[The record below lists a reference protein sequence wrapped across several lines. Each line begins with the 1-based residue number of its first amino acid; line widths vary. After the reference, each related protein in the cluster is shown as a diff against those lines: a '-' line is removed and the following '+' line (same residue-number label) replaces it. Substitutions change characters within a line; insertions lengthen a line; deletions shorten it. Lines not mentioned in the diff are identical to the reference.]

1 MNKFDLSKEIN
12 SVIFEF
18 FNEVNE
24 QEKDLIKNKKDT
36 FKDGFIKFLEVE
48 ISGYKLCIPDELSIT
63 KIRNEAKAEAIA
75 EVLKNFI
82 KLSELNKNNF

>member
-1 MNKFDLSKEIN
+1 MNKFDLSKKIN

-18 FNEVNE
+18 FNEVYNE
-24 QEKDLIKNKKDT
+24 QEKDLKNKKDT
-36 FKDGFIKFLEVE
+36 FKDGFIAFLEVE
-48 ISGYKLCIPDELSIT
+48 ISEYKLCIPDELSVT

-82 KLSELNKNNF
+82 KFSELNKNNF

>member
-1 MNKFDLSKEIN
+1 MNKFDLSKKIN

-18 FNEVNE
+18 FNEVND

-36 FKDGFIKFLEVE
+36 FKDGFIAFLEAE
-48 ISGYKLCIPDELSIT
+48 ISEYKLSIPDELSVT

-82 KLSELNKNNF
+82 KFSELNKNNF